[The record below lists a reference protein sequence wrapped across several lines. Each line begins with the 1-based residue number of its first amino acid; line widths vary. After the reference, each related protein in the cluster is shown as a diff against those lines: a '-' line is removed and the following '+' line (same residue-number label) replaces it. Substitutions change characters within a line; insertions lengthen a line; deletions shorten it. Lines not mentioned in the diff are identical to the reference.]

1 MPGACIVLS
10 NNASIVAFMTP
21 LEALIAQT
29 ALDFGRQCGI
39 LSTLDSFLEDLG
51 IKNAAESAF
60 KDVMNAASSLFN
72 QINNIIDTLGSIYEE
87 GLNLLLAGI
96 ESIYDIIDAAFTTLA
111 GVMTS
116 IANALKSALNAVTSA
131 VCNTLSEALTGIPSD
146 IKFNSIGLQV
156 ANLAIDQIAAIGTN
170 ELIGNL
176 LRKQNVSSFLTSLNG
191 VRNTILNLPAL
202 PNVSAFVCVEV

>member
-10 NNASIVAFMTP
+10 NNASIMAFMTP
-21 LEALIAQT
+21 LEDLITQT

-51 IKNAAESAF
+51 IKNIAESVF
-60 KDVMNAASSLFN
+60 KDVMNSASSLFN

-116 IANALKSALNAVTSA
+116 IANVLKNALNAVTSA

-146 IKFNSIGLQV
+146 IKFNSVGLQV

-176 LRKQNVSSFLTSLNG
+176 LRNQNVSSFLTSLNG

>member
-10 NNASIVAFMTP
+10 NNASIMAFMTP
-21 LEALIAQT
+21 LEALITQT

-176 LRKQNVSSFLTSLNG
+176 LRNQNVSSFLTSLNG

-202 PNVSAFVCVEV
+202 PNVSAFICVEV

>member
-1 MPGACIVLS
+1 MSEVCIVLS
-10 NNASIVAFMTP
+10 ENPSIVAFMTP

-72 QINNIIDTLGSIYEE
+72 QINNIIDTLGSIYED

-96 ESIYDIIDAAFTTLA
+96 ESIYNIIDAAFTTLA

-116 IANALKSALNAVTSA
+116 IANALKNALNAVTSA
-131 VCNTLSEALTGIPSD
+131 VCNTLSEALTGIPSN
-146 IKFNSIGLQV
+146 ITFNSVGLQV

-176 LRKQNVSSFLTSLNG
+176 LRNQNVSSFLTSLNG

>member
-10 NNASIVAFMTP
+10 NNASIMAFMTP
-21 LEALIAQT
+21 LEALITQT

-116 IANALKSALNAVTSA
+116 IANALKNALNAVTSA

-176 LRKQNVSSFLTSLNG
+176 LRNQNVSSFLTSLNG

>member
-191 VRNTILNLPAL
+191 VRNTIFNLPAL
-202 PNVSAFVCVEV
+202 PNVSAFVCI

>member
-72 QINNIIDTLGSIYEE
+72 QINNIRDTLGSIYEE

-202 PNVSAFVCVEV
+202 PNVSAFVCV

>member
-202 PNVSAFVCVEV
+202 PNVSAFVCV

>member
-10 NNASIVAFMTP
+10 NNASIMAFMTP
-21 LEALIAQT
+21 LEALITQT

-72 QINNIIDTLGSIYEE
+72 QINNIIDTLGSIYED